1 MQLTVDVLKYR
12 SNGILTGRLSQLFAI
27 ISVALPDPFISIVI
41 VRLLF
46 NADISLKI
54 FANISIGRIKYM
66 NGINKVCTTSI
77 VNSHTDRK
85 AVFP

>member
-1 MQLTVDVLKYR
+1 MFVPP
-12 SNGILTGRLSQLFAI
+12 
-27 ISVALPDPFISIVI
+27 VALFTNSCMLVTFDTEMVFDC
-41 VRLLF
+41 LLF